1 MSHSVSHN
9 KHLYEVNLCLF
20 CHKCVAFLFFS
31 VRKQLNADA
40 NGAYKLSVNDFVLK
54 ACALACKKV
63 PEANSSWMADFI
75 RQ

>member
-1 MSHSVSHN
+1 MQLLIINCFHTVRIISLILFISVLHI
-9 KHLYEVNLCLF
+9 
-20 CHKCVAFLFFS
+20 LFFS

-40 NGAYKLSVNDFVLK
+40 NGEYKLSVNDFVLK